1 MIPFVSI
8 GACVLVFLLAVLA
21 KNGSKLPGRRFRTL
35 RPTDLKM
42 TPLRG
47 VAVVLFVV
55 FLMVFLVV
63 GWRLYYST
71 VSSNLISD
79 EPRASQ

>member
-8 GACVLVFLLAVLA
+8 AACVLVFLLAILV
-21 KNGSKLPGRRFRTL
+21 KNGSLAGRRFNKLQPTQL
-35 RPTDLKM
+35 RMSAP
-42 TPLRG
+42 RG
-47 VAVVLFVV
+47 VATVVFVVLA
-55 FLMVFLVV
+55 MAALVV
-63 GWRLYYST
+63 GWKLYYSS